1 VELRTPQFADAG
13 VRTGSDPAIAPELAP
28 ASHLSSVSFASEVAP
43 TESGHSG
50 AGPAPAGYL
59 RSVLPK
65 SDARDAL
72 DTLLTALIHAGGSD
86 LHLTTNA
93 PPMIRVHGD
102 LAPLR
107 GYEVLTAENTAQL
120 IRSVVSP
127 EQWLRFETDLEYD
140 FAYDVP
146 GLSRFRINLFQQR
159 NAYGAV
165 MRAIPH
171 DIKQLHEL
179 GIPDQIARFASMP
192 RGLVLVT
199 GPTGSGKTTTL
210 AALLDLANRTRRDH
224 IVTIEDPIEFLH
236 HHKKCVVNQREV
248 GVDTYGF
255 AEALKR
261 VLRQDPDIILVG
273 ELRDLETVSTAI
285 TAAETGHLVLATLH
299 TQSAAQTIDRVID
312 IFPSH
317 QQQEIRAQLST
328 ALQGVVTQSL
338 AKRPDGTGRTVIC
351 EVMFATAAIRNLI
364 REGKNHQI
372 PSFMQSSGGDGMLTF
387 DAHLAQR
394 VHEGAIGYDQA
405 LTLCHAVED
414 FKRLAGRV

>member
-1 VELRTPQFADAG
+1 VGASDTHAEGHDVDALTTAVLDAPRG
-13 VRTGSDPAIAPELAP
+13 DPAP
-28 ASHLSSVSFASEVAP
+28 
-43 TESGHSG
+43 GH
-50 AGPAPAGYL
+50 
-59 RSVLPK
+59 
-65 SDARDAL
+65 DARQDTRAAL
-72 DTLLTALIHAGGSD
+72 DAMLHALIENGGSD
-86 LHLTTNA
+86 LHLTTNS

-102 LAPLR
+102 VRALPDYPPLTPTQT
-107 GYEVLTAENTAQL
+107 ELL
-120 IRSVVSP
+120 IRAVLSKD
-127 EQWLRFETDLEYD
+127 QWERFERDLEID
-140 FAYDVP
+140 LAYDIP
-146 GLSRFRINLFQQR
+146 GLSRFRVNCFQQR
-159 NAYGAV
+159 NAYGSV

-171 DIKQLHEL
+171 VIKPLHEL
-179 GIPDQIARFASMP
+179 GMPEQIERFAHLP

-210 AALLDLANRTRRDH
+210 ASLLDLANRTRRDH

-236 HHKKCVVNQREV
+236 QHNRCIVNQREV
-248 GVDTYGF
+248 GVDTSGF

-273 ELRDLETVSTAI
+273 ELRDLETVSTAL

-328 ALQGVVTQSL
+328 ALQGVVTQAL
-338 AKRPDGTGRTVIC
+338 VKRADGSGRTVVC

-387 DAHLAQR
+387 DQHLAQR
-394 VHEGAIGYDQA
+394 VHDQVITYDQA
-405 LTLCHAVED
+405 LGLCHSVEE
-414 FKRLAGRV
+414 FRRLAGRA